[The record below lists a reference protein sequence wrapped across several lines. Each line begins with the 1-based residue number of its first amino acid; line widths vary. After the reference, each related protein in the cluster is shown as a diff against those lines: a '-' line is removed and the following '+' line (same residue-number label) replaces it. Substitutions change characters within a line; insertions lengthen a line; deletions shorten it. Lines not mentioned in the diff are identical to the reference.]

1 MKRYICDGIVKG
13 ATHVRNQMPCQDN
26 KKIVEIS
33 DQIAIVAVADG
44 HGSSKCPRSDR
55 GSQIA
60 VNSFYEVMKNYLKI
74 YGEYEGGNY
83 TVFDSAEKTG
93 VYIQVKYEPEG

>member
-33 DQIAIVAVADG
+33 DQIG
-44 HGSSKCPRSDR
+44 TFQSNHLSNP
-55 GSQIA
+55 
-60 VNSFYEVMKNYLKI
+60 
-74 YGEYEGGNY
+74 
-83 TVFDSAEKTG
+83 
-93 VYIQVKYEPEG
+93 